1 MIGPFDKYSILRKS
15 SYQFKSQF
23 GNINEML
30 NEYQKLYNLDKAK
43 KDKIKKDYKN
53 ILENYCS
60 DGSIK
65 KELKEIFK

>member
-1 MIGPFDKYSILRKS
+1 
-15 SYQFKSQF
+15 
-23 GNINEML
+23 ML